1 MTTAEDQKRYD
12 DAHEKGRQARRSG
25 RKRPDNPYR
34 GSTKLV
40 RDLHQQWDLGWLA
53 EDADRRGIAA

>member
-25 RKRPDNPYR
+25 RKRPDNPFR
-34 GSTKLV
+34 GNTSLV
-40 RDLHQQWDLGWLA
+40 RNLHEQWDLGWIA
-53 EDADRRGIAA
+53 QDQETRRAA